1 MRGRRL
7 FVSNLDYDTTWRQL
21 KEHVR
26 QKSKADVVRV
36 DIFTIESGK
45 SKGCGVVEFETRDGC
60 KSALAALNDTEL
72 SNRRLNF
79 KLVSRHMHKRVE
91 IGYGFAPSAEHAAKQ
106 AHWRHK
112 ER

>member
-7 FVSNLDYDTTWRQL
+7 FVSNLDYETTWRQL

-26 QKSKADVVRV
+26 HKSEANVIRV
-36 DIFTIESGK
+36 DIFTNESGK

-60 KSALAALNDTEL
+60 KSALETLNETEL
-72 SNRRLNF
+72 SKRKLNF

-91 IGYGFAPSAEHAAKQ
+91 IGYGFAPSAEHAAEQ
-106 AHWRHK
+106 AHWRQ
-112 ER
+112 